1 MRTSHTLAIGAGI
14 VAVALVLTGCS
25 AGASTPKSTAT
36 SGAAPKTLTKVSFQ
50 LNNPPNGSNSGF
62 AVAVE
67 EGYYKKLGLDVTI
80 VPGTGSSLTAQLV
93 SSGQATIG
101 YADSTATTQLIAQK
115 APMTILS
122 TIYQSNPNEVIAL
135 SGSGIKSIADLKDK
149 TVGTPVPSSQASM
162 LPLFLKANKLSAD
175 SVNLVNLPPTSLV
188 QSLLSKKVDAI
199 LGSLDT
205 YEPQALA
212 QGAKNLYTATFAAHG
227 VSTVSTSIFA
237 SNDYITKNPDV
248 VRAFIKGSL
257 QGWKVASTNQSKA
270 IADLN
275 KLWGSTTD
283 PQSAAEL
290 KAIMGGGLLCAGGA
304 KYVGQA
310 TPTSW
315 ETTQSLLSQAGL
327 LPKGIDPTTYYSN
340 KYLPADSELQPCPIS
355 TK

>member
-1 MRTSHTLAIGAGI
+1 MRTSHTLAMGAGI
-14 VAVALVLTGCS
+14 VAVALVLAGCS
-25 AGASTPKSTAT
+25 AGTSTTTPSSST
-36 SGAAPKTLTKVSFQ
+36 SGAPKSLTKVSFQ

-67 EGYYKKLGLDVTI
+67 EGFYKKLGLDVTI

-115 APMTILS
+115 APMTVLS

-135 SGSGIKSIADLKDK
+135 SGSGIKSIADLKGK

-162 LPLFLKANKLSAD
+162 LPLFLKANKLSTD

-205 YEPQALA
+205 YQVQANQ
-212 QGAKNLYTATFAAHG
+212 QGAKNLFTATFAANG
-227 VSTVSTSIFA
+227 VPTVSTSIFA
-237 SNDYITKNPDV
+237 SNSYITRNPEV
-248 VRAFIKGSL
+248 VKAFIKGSL

-270 IADLN
+270 IADLK
-275 KLWGSTTD
+275 KLWGA
-283 PQSAAEL
+283 SASPTAAEEL
-290 KAIMGGGLLCAGGA
+290 KAIIGGNLLCAGGA

-310 TPTSW
+310 TPASW
-315 ETTQSLLSQAGL
+315 KTTQDLLSQAGL

-340 KYLPADSELQPCPIS
+340 KYLPANSELQACPIA
-355 TK
+355 K

>member
-1 MRTSHTLAIGAGI
+1 MAIVAGI
-14 VAVALVLTGCS
+14 VAVAFVLTGCS
-25 AGASTPKSTAT
+25 TSSPTPKS
-36 SGAAPKTLTKVSFQ
+36 SSQAAPKTLTKVSFQ

-80 VPGTGSSLTAQLV
+80 VPGTGSTLTAQLV

-101 YADSTATTQLIAQK
+101 YADSTSTAQLIAQN
-115 APMTILS
+115 APMTVLS

-135 SGSGIKSIADLKDK
+135 SGSGIKSIADLKGK

-162 LPLFLKANKLSAD
+162 LPLFLKANGLSTKD
-175 SVNLVNLPPTSLV
+175 VTLVNLPPTSLV
-188 QSLLSKKVDAI
+188 QTLLTKKVDAI

-205 YEPQALA
+205 YQVQANE
-212 QGAKNLYTATFAAHG
+212 QGAKNLFTSTFAANG
-227 VSTVSTSIFA
+227 VPTVSTSIFA
-237 SNDYITKNPDV
+237 ADSYVAKNPEV

-257 QGWKVASTNQSKA
+257 QGWKIASTNQSKA

-275 KLWGSTTD
+275 KLWGAKAD
-283 PQSAAEL
+283 EGSAAEL
-290 KAIMGGGLLCAGGA
+290 KAIIGGNLLCAGGA

-310 TPTSW
+310 TPAQW
-315 ETTQSLLSQAGL
+315 AKTQKLLSDVGL
-327 LPKGIDPTTYYSN
+327 LPKGIDPTSYYTN
-340 KYLPADSELQPCPIS
+340 KYLPANSELQACPIS